1 LVVFRYLILGLLL
14 GVALLG
20 QTSGLSKAWFGTGP
34 APESMRLDAP
44 FTRAQGEACTES
56 CRRQHSNCLIRDKG
70 SPNCN
75 AQLQRCLQTCLA
87 GKRR

>member
-1 LVVFRYLILGLLL
+1 LIVFRYLILGLIL

-20 QTSGLSKAWFGTGP
+20 QTSGLSKAWLGPRP
-34 APESMRLDAP
+34 APGSMPSDVP
-44 FTRAQGEACTES
+44 FTRVQGEACTES

-87 GKRR
+87 GKRK

>member
-1 LVVFRYLILGLLL
+1 MFRYLILGLILS
-14 GVALLG
+14 VALLG
-20 QTSGLSKAWFGTGP
+20 QTSGLSKAWFGATL
-34 APESMRLDAP
+34 APEIMRSEAP

-87 GKRR
+87 GKRK

>member
-1 LVVFRYLILGLLL
+1 MFRYLILGLIL

-20 QTSGLSKAWFGTGP
+20 QTSGLSKAWFGPGP
-34 APESMRLDAP
+34 GSMRPDVPAKQV
-44 FTRAQGEACTES
+44 QGEACTES

-87 GKRR
+87 GKRK

>member
-1 LVVFRYLILGLLL
+1 MFRYLILCLIL

-20 QTSGLSKAWFGTGP
+20 QTSGLSKAWLGAAP
-34 APESMRLDAP
+34 APESMRSQAP
-44 FTRAQGEACTES
+44 LTRAQGEACTES

-75 AQLQRCLQTCLA
+75 AQMQRCLQTCLA
-87 GKRR
+87 GKRK

>member
-1 LVVFRYLILGLLL
+1 MFRYLILGLIL

-20 QTSGLSKAWFGTGP
+20 QTSGLSKAWFGP
-34 APESMRLDAP
+34 APGSLRPDAP
-44 FTRAQGEACTES
+44 FKRVQGEACTES

-87 GKRR
+87 GKRK